1 MMGKVLV
8 RKANPDATNLM
19 GSLLGSGPKT
29 RLGQALGGG
38 LGGLSFLTRLATAGE
53 QQQDAVSALG
63 SAGLAA
69 YGGYKGGAQLGDGV
83 MDVGHNIY
91 QKVNPMS
98 ETNVANRDA
107 KSAARQQKKVQR
119 RYPHLPTD
127 EDGNLPTYPEGHK
140 KAGRIDPKASGL
152 AEARQRFPSTE
163 GREGTKGDWD
173 AWAEK
178 NSFDFPQGEDSWMPS
193 WMQDNPFRA
202 GVIGKPSK
210 SGKKQSVRGF
220 KGWQP
225 NLFDAT
231 ATDFPL
237 TTDQIDPATGKKK
250 LTALGRRIEE
260 SKPVGPASVPMHAIQ
275 AGTQVGIAPP
285 INATSMPSH
294 LQGTAQME
302 GDMPS
307 MVNHSMGGNEDGGHI
322 DPSSAVAEVNQEAVA
337 GLAGDPE
344 NEKLIQEFHE
354 KTLGT
359 PYGKSEPMD
368 IAFLILKAVMK

>member
-1 MMGKVLV
+1 
-8 RKANPDATNLM
+8 
-19 GSLLGSGPKT
+19 
-29 RLGQALGGG
+29 
-38 LGGLSFLTRLATAGE
+38 
-53 QQQDAVSALG
+53 
-63 SAGLAA
+63 
-69 YGGYKGGAQLGDGV
+69 

-119 RYPHLPTD
+119 RYSHLPTD

-193 WMQDNPFRA
+193 WLQDNPFRA

-231 ATDFPL
+231 ETDFPL

-275 AGTQVGIAPP
+275 AGVAAAAPHPVGGYESLDGGTYSPKAGVPIIPPAPP
-285 INATSMPSH
+285 AVVKPVQSGS
-294 LQGTAQME
+294 E
-302 GDMPS
+302 SDMPS
-307 MVNHSMGGNEDGGHI
+307 MVNNSMGGNEDGGHI
-322 DPSSAVAEVNQEAVA
+322 GPSSAVAEVNQEAVA